1 MMDDASI
8 LVQLIKPAATVP
20 LLDEY
25 GKCVLI
31 LREPQAI
38 DSVVTVR
45 NVPTDTIAIKVDAF
59 TAPDA
64 VFNGLQGECK
74 RADYVLISPE
84 RRTVIYI
91 EIKRTRDGFSGIVKQ
106 LKGAQC
112 FVNYCRDIGRT
123 FWEESGFLQDYRHRF
138 VSIGH
143 TTIAQ
148 RKTKIERLAARHDS
162 PTAPLKIDWPHHIQF
177 NQLAGA

>member
-112 FVNYCRDIGRT
+112 FVNYCRDIGRKR
-123 FWEESGFLQDYRHRF
+123 FFARLSPPLCQHRP
-138 VSIGH
+138 
-143 TTIAQ
+143 
-148 RKTKIERLAARHDS
+148 HDNRS
-162 PTAPLKIDWPHHIQF
+162 A
-177 NQLAGA
+177 